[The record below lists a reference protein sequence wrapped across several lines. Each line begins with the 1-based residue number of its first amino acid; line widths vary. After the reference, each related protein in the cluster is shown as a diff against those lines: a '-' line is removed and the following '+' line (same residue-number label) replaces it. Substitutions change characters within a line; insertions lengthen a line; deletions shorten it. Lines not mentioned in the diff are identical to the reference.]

1 MQGPD
6 LLRTNKLLGQGM
18 ITMRNQWLK
27 QVTISTLLMIGIRD
41 SGQAVATKITFIAEE
56 AEVQV
61 LQEEWW
67 EETLV
72 VTNIKVNT
80 IKTTRWETFTTRT
93 NKKTTTSNQNQKPLR
108 LLGEMIRKNLVVGTS
123 MSRLST
129 SNRGVM
135 LTSS

>member
-61 LQEEWW
+61 LQEE
-67 EETLV
+67 
-72 VTNIKVNT
+72 
-80 IKTTRWETFTTRT
+80 
-93 NKKTTTSNQNQKPLR
+93 
-108 LLGEMIRKNLVVGTS
+108 
-123 MSRLST
+123 
-129 SNRGVM
+129 
-135 LTSS
+135 